1 MRVLLLIPVFFAF
14 RRATGSVFI
23 MDLQVVQGWLEDQ
36 PPYGSAA
43 MPPCS
48 ELRCFETGL
57 RDLPGNVGGAV
68 INRSSCFVFV
78 NEGRVALLSAGATVF
93 CWRLPPRAS
102 RLGSRTSPFWR
113 YQCSDMIST
122 MAILSAETVVLGGES
137 GSITILNWKKT
148 QCNSFSCRPKP
159 TISARFDWPCKG
171 TVVRTV
177 RLTAVKKL
185 IDQVFRVTWLSQHEQ
200 ISALTVCLGSESI
213 TFDKPKVNVAG
224 KNLPLVQA
232 CVLADSE
239 TFIWNA
245 FKILNY
251 AAGSEESRNI
261 HDDRVLRQDE
271 DDRLKYTRREPLL
284 KFWVANGEGRLSSQS
299 FTDEIGS
306 IQSMALHPSAE

>member
-1 MRVLLLIPVFFAF
+1 
-14 RRATGSVFI
+14 

-48 ELRCFETGL
+48 ELRCFETGP

-78 NEGRVALLSAGATVF
+78 DEGRVALLSAGATVF

-102 RLGSRTSPFWR
+102 SLGARTSPFWR

-148 QCNSFSCRPKP
+148 QCNAFSCRPTP
-159 TISARFDWPCKG
+159 TISARFDWPGKG
-171 TVVRTV
+171 NVFRTV

-185 IDQVFRVTWLSQHEQ
+185 IDQFFRLTWLSQHEQ
-200 ISALTVCLGSESI
+200 ISSLTVCLGSESI
-213 TFDKPKVNVAG
+213 SFDKPKVNAAG

-245 FKILNY
+245 FKILVN
-251 AAGSEESRNI
+251 AAGPEESRTI
-261 HDDRVLRQDE
+261 HDDRVLRQE
-271 DDRLKYTRREPLL
+271 GDDRLKYTRGEPLL
-284 KFWVANGEGRLSSQS
+284 KCWVANGEGTFGRQS

-306 IQSMALHPSAE
+306 IKSMALHPSAEYVVLGTGSNTLVVLADRA